1 MRSRSICAAVAL
13 ASGWLASPAL
23 AGAEAG
29 AWQEAGRKAASE
41 TSAEQIAPGPARNL
55 ILFLGDGMGL
65 TTVTAARIL
74 EGQRRGERGEG
85 NLLAFERFPYTA
97 FSKVYTTDD
106 QTPESAG
113 TMTAIVTGAK
123 TRSSVLAVDETVGR
137 GDFKAVAGREL
148 ATILERAEQRG
159 LATGIV
165 TTTTVTHATPGATY
179 AHSPDRDWEDDSRL
193 PRAARAA
200 GFPDIA
206 RQLLELPHGDG
217 IEVVLGGGR
226 ASFRPATEPDPEYPA
241 QKGARLDGR
250 DLAGEWVRRR
260 PRSAYVWSQQQL
272 DALDPVA
279 TDHLLGLFEPRH
291 MQFEA
296 DRPRDAAGEPSLSQ
310 MTAKAIDLLARSPS
324 GFFLMVE
331 GGRIDHG
338 HHASNAYRA
347 LGETIELSNAVRVAL
362 EKTDPKRTL
371 IVVTA
376 DHGHVFTFGGYAK
389 RGNDILGKVYQSDV
403 HDDEGSGSLA
413 RDELGRPYTTI
424 GYQNGPGYTGASA
437 EQPEGPKRFPH
448 RGNGYRPASKGRP
461 DLGPVDTAAPSY
473 LQESTVPLSGET
485 HSGEDVPVYATGPGA
500 QLFRGVREQNYLYH
514 AMIEAL
520 GWASEARA
528 SEARSELKASEV
540 HQDRPKASEVHRGPE
555 PQAPAR

>member
-1 MRSRSICAAVAL
+1 MGLRRLCAAVAL
-13 ASGWLASPAL
+13 ASGWPAL
-23 AGAEAG
+23 PAMAAGDAWLKAGQDAVREA
-29 AWQEAGRKAASE
+29 
-41 TSAEQIAPGPARNL
+41 SAEQIAPGPARNV
-55 ILFLGDGMGL
+55 ILFLGDGLGI

-74 EGQRRGERGEG
+74 EGQRRGASGEE
-85 NLLAFERFPYTA
+85 NLLSFERFPYTA

-123 TRSSVLAVDETVGR
+123 TRSAVLSVDETVRR
-137 GDFKAVAGREL
+137 GDFKAAAQHEL
-148 ATILERAEQRG
+148 VTILERAEQRG
-159 LATGIV
+159 LWTGIV
-165 TTTTVTHATPGATY
+165 TTTTVTHATPAATY

-193 PRAARAA
+193 PPAARAA

-206 RQLLELPHGDG
+206 RQLIELPHGDG

-226 ASFRPATEPDPEYPA
+226 ASFQPRSAPDPEYPLR
-241 QKGARLDGR
+241 KGARLDGR
-250 DLAGEWVRRR
+250 DLTQEWIRSR
-260 PRSAYVWSQQQL
+260 PRSAYVWNQEQL
-272 DALDPVA
+272 DAIDPAA
-279 TDHLLGLFEPRH
+279 TDHLLGLFESSH

-310 MTAKAIDLLARSPS
+310 MTSKAIDLLARHPG

-347 LGETIELSNAVRVAL
+347 LDETIEFSNAVRVAL
-362 EKTDPKRTL
+362 EKTDPKQTL
-371 IVVTA
+371 IVVAA
-376 DHGHVFTFGGYAK
+376 DHGHVFTIGGDAK
-389 RGNDILGKVYQSDV
+389 RGNDILGKVYRSEDYKGGGTGKPAL
-403 HDDEGSGSLA
+403 DA
-413 RDELGRPYTTI
+413 TGRPYTTL

-448 RGNGYRPASKGRP
+448 GGTGYRPATKGRP

-473 LQESTVPLSGET
+473 LQEASVPLSGET

-500 QLFRGVREQNYLYH
+500 QLFRGVREQNYFYH
-514 AMIEAL
+514 AMVEAL
-520 GWASEARA
+520 GWNA
-528 SEARSELKASEV
+528 K
-540 HQDRPKASEVHRGPE
+540 PE
-555 PQAPAR
+555 TPAR

>member
-1 MRSRSICAAVAL
+1 MKLRCLCAAVAL
-13 ASGWLASPAL
+13 ASGAL
-23 AGAEAG
+23 AHPAMAAGEAWLKAGHDAVAEA
-29 AWQEAGRKAASE
+29 R
-41 TSAEQIAPGPARNL
+41 AEPIAPGPARNV
-55 ILFLGDGMGL
+55 ILFLGDGLGIS
-65 TTVTAARIL
+65 TVTAARIL
-74 EGQRRGERGEG
+74 EGQRRGESGEE

-97 FSKVYTTDD
+97 FAKVYTTDE

-113 TMTAIVTGAK
+113 TMSAIVTGAK
-123 TRSSVLAVDETVGR
+123 TRSAALSVDETVGR

-165 TTTTVTHATPGATY
+165 TTTTVTHATPAATY

-193 PRAARAA
+193 PPAARAA

-206 RQLLELPHGDG
+206 RQLIEFSHGDG

-226 ASFRPATEPDPEYPA
+226 ASFLPGSVSDPEYPIV
-241 QKGARLDGR
+241 KGARLDGR
-250 DLAGEWVRRR
+250 DFTKEWIQRR
-260 PRSAYVWSQQQL
+260 PRSAYVWNREQF
-272 DALDPVA
+272 DAVDPAA
-279 TDHLLGLFEPRH
+279 TDHLLGLFEAGYMH
-291 MQFEA
+291 FEA

-310 MTAKAIDLLARSPS
+310 MTGKAIDLLARRES

-362 EKTDPKRTL
+362 EKTDPKQTL

-376 DHGHVFTFGGYAK
+376 DHGHVFSMGGYAK
-389 RGNDILGKVYQSDV
+389 RGNDILGKVYPS
-403 HDDEGSGSLA
+403 EGHKGGGTRTPALDA
-413 RDELGRPYTTI
+413 TGRPYTTL
-424 GYQNGPGYTGASA
+424 GYQNGPGYSGASA

-448 RGNGYRPASKGRP
+448 RGGGYRPATRGRP

-473 LQESTVPLSGET
+473 LQESSVPLPGET

-500 QLFRGVREQNYLYH
+500 HLFRGVREQNYLYH

-520 GWASEARA
+520 GWNAES
-528 SEARSELKASEV
+528 KT
-540 HQDRPKASEVHRGPE
+540 P
-555 PQAPAR
+555 AP